1 MAKSGRG
8 YTKWLHVSPGG
19 AGPEIMIRPWG
30 PDTDIPVHSHP
41 SHEMFYVLEG
51 EIEKLIQEAAFKKFY
66 MHRTSHWLGM
76 DVHDAGPYKVSDEW
90 RRLAPGMVL
99 TVEPGLYIAED
110 IEGVDPRYRGIGIRI
125 EDDVLVTDEGHEVLS
140 AGVPKTIAEI
150 ENAIN
155 V

>member
-1 MAKSGRG
+1 VLDAQ
-8 YTKWLHVSPGG
+8 LAAIEV
-19 AGPEIMIRPWG
+19 IRPG
-30 PDTDIPVHSHP
+30 ATFIEPHDRAVRVLTEGLVRLGL
-41 SHEMFYVLEG
+41 LEG

-125 EDDVLVTDEGHEVLS
+125 EDDVLVTDHGHEVLS